1 MVRTLFAALSVKA
14 DDATLGVTTVI
25 DMGEAERL
33 KVILEVVVFL
43 AVLEVGK
50 KCGAMLK
57 RGTNREAICNA
68 SAIESM

>member
-25 DMGEAERL
+25 DMGEAEGL
-33 KVILEVVVFL
+33 KVILQVVVFL
-43 AVLEVGK
+43 AMLEVGGK
-50 KCGAMLK
+50 FSAMLK